1 MQIKV
6 HPGLLAVIP
15 PSQTCN
21 SHPSYTR
28 EFSCEWS
35 ALFFVGHRACEAKLT
50 FNWHGFVISDG
61 FGYFES
67 KHGEIKQIP
76 LQK

>member
-21 SHPSYTR
+21 YHPSYTR

-35 ALFFVGHRACEAKLT
+35 ALFFCG
-50 FNWHGFVISDG
+50 S
-61 FGYFES
+61 
-67 KHGEIKQIP
+67 
-76 LQK
+76 